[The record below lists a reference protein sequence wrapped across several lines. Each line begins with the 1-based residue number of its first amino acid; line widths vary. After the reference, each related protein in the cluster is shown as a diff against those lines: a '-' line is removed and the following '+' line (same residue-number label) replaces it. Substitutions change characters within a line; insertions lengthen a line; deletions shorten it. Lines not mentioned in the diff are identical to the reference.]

1 LKISLEDLRG
11 LPQQRLKIDFKE
23 SLPELQTVKPVIGD
37 LSMAASIS
45 GVRLNGRLRTILKLT
60 CHTCLKPFF
69 KALDFE
75 LDERF
80 VYEDYL
86 NDDPRDV
93 KEKELQT
100 YDFVESIRY
109 EAILDISDIVYQAV
123 TLATPIYCSCGEECP
138 GPPSYDKQ
146 NSESQEPKARS
157 SAVSERT
164 DTIDPRWKNLK
175 TLFPS
180 EESR

>member
-23 SLPELQTVKPVIGD
+23 SLPELQAVKPVVGD
-37 LSMAASIS
+37 LSMAVSIS

-86 NDDPRDV
+86 NEDTLDSR
-93 KEKELQT
+93 EKELLT
-100 YDFVESIRY
+100 GDFVESIRY
-109 EAILDISDIVYQAV
+109 EGFLDISDIVYQAV
-123 TLATPIYCSCGEECP
+123 TLATPIYCSCGEECS

-146 NSESQEPKARS
+146 MSENQEPKAGTS
-157 SAVSERT
+157 SRSERT
-164 DTIDPRWKNLK
+164 DAIDPRWKNLK

>member
-23 SLPELQTVKPVIGD
+23 SLPELQAVKPVIGD

-123 TLATPIYCSCGEECP
+123 TLATPIYCSCGEECT

-164 DTIDPRWKNLK
+164 DSIDPRWKNLK